1 MVSKSRG
8 QQAKKLTGAVDYLFN
23 HGGANNDDILKDA
36 EVLGIE
42 LPDDLL
48 KERNY
53 EVWKEHENVVLTF
66 LRVQTQWRTG
76 PNGYIGLDYGVVFQV
91 CKLYK
96 IKDMKTLFEDL
107 QIMEMRALELIAKE
121 QKKANQKAEMQ
132 NRRSR

>member
-1 MVSKSRG
+1 M
-8 QQAKKLTGAVDYLFN
+8 
-23 HGGANNDDILKDA
+23 KDA

-76 PNGYIGLDYGVVFQV
+76 PNGYIALDYGVVFQV

-96 IKDMKTLFEDL
+96 TKDMKTLFEDL